1 MNDDELRQ
9 MLALMESYKNRTD
22 GAEVSSL
29 CSASRP
35 GLMLSA
41 QCFLSSSR
49 NFLYPFSCF
58 SFFLLVAGSVE
69 GGKESKQEREL
80 VGGGR

>member
-1 MNDDELRQ
+1 MVLKFLVLLRIPAW
-9 MLALMESYKNRTD
+9 ALMH
-22 GAEVSSL
+22 
-29 CSASRP
+29 
-35 GLMLSA
+35 SA
-41 QCFLSSSR
+41 QCFLSSGR

-58 SFFLLVAGSVE
+58 LFFLLVAGSVE